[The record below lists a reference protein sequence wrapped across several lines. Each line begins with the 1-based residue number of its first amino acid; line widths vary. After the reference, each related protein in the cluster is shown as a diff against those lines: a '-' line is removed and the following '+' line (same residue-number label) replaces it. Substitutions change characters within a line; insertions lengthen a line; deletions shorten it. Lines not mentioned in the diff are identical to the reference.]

1 MPSTRDIQCELCKYI
16 AGELDKVLDEDST
29 KVSESYDLY
38 KKMNKVLDFLMFC
51 RLKKKLITL
60 QLKFF
65 LTHLT
70 CLHKL

>member
-29 KVSESYDLY
+29 KVSESYDFY

-51 RLKKKLITL
+51 RLKKNLL
-60 QLKFF
+60 NFNLNFF
-65 LTHLT
+65 
-70 CLHKL
+70 